1 MPLLALLSDVFGASH
16 VRALARAH
24 VTTRAVA
31 TIGIGSRTWRN
42 RLASRAIWTGLRL
55 WLRRAQAVGRQKP

>member
-24 VTTRAVA
+24 GDDAGCGDYRD
-31 TIGIGSRTWRN
+31 W
-42 RLASRAIWTGLRL
+42 
-55 WLRRAQAVGRQKP
+55 